1 MVKSSHVK
9 SNSLKTVV
17 NNYLWIR
24 SLNYGRVMDLNEYR
38 WTSSRPVRPTPSPRS
53 KSLTII
59 FTTVLNTI
67 PIMYSRNLRVSELL
81 QKLKRLSTTKDLSI
95 SFSSYFWSLLFR
107 WFVRKQGH
115 GGAVPSVRQILS
127 GLFGWQTLN
136 VF

>member
-53 KSLTII
+53 ESLTII

-95 SFSSYFWSLLFR
+95 SFSSYFWSLLLMICPKTWPPSR
-107 WFVRKQGH
+107 
-115 GGAVPSVRQILS
+115 PSVRQILS